1 MLPLEEPIRDKVFR
15 HPSAGGKEFYPLAFM
30 GDSIIEVFLRK
41 KLLQLYPTDLKKSTR
56 ERAILAST
64 RTLSYISRSLGL
76 DKHLIHRADELSD
89 YLMASL
95 FEAYIA
101 GVYMQY
107 GQEKV
112 EEFLEEVLW
121 SRREFFLE
129 KFDDFVGKLKT
140 QVENY
145 DFQVSKN
152 ESSYTVSLLINGEV
166 VYTVTDRSKREAI
179 YRLAK
184 LFFTGE
190 DVLRFE
196 EEE

>member
-152 ESSYTVSLLINGEV
+152 ESSYTVSLLINGKV

>member
-152 ESSYTVSLLINGEV
+152 ESFYTVSLLINGEV

>member
-1 MLPLEEPIRDKVFR
+1 MLPLEGPVKDKVFR

-30 GDSIIEVFLRK
+30 GDSLIEVFLRK
-41 KLLQLYPTDLKKSTR
+41 KLLELYPTDLKKSTR

-64 RTLSYISRSLGL
+64 RTLSYISRSLSL
-76 DKHLIHRADELSD
+76 DKHLIHRTDELSD

-121 SRREFFLE
+121 KKREFFLE

-140 QVENY
+140 EVENY
-145 DFQVSKN
+145 DFRIDRN
-152 ESSYTVSLLINGEV
+152 ERSYTVSLLINGKV